1 MLALPWGPFACCL
14 SPAPL
19 TGIKRP
25 LSYPPVRPSSAC
37 SCSVPL
43 PRGFQLAASCG
54 LSSGGLGR
62 DRRAGSQEG
71 PCSRKRK
78 EALPFLGVA
87 PEQRLSLPQPRS
99 LCSFPVS
106 VQFSDSVISA
116 SWFPQ
121 PLSRSCSLRCCLRD
135 VSVLSSRFS
144 SPLRLPPGFR
154 HFLLVSLCS
163 HGVCGFFASGTCPVR
178 PGL

>member
-1 MLALPWGPFACCL
+1 MLALPWGPFVCCL

-37 SCSVPL
+37 PCSIPL

-54 LSSGGLGR
+54 LSNGGLGR
-62 DRRAGSQEG
+62 DCRAGSQEG
-71 PCSRKRK
+71 PYSWKQK
-78 EALPFLGVA
+78 EALLFLGVA
-87 PEQRLSLPQPRS
+87 PEQLLSLPQPQS
-99 LCSFPVS
+99 LCSFPVL

-121 PLSRSCSLRCCLRD
+121 PLSRSCSLRRCLCD

-144 SPLRLPPGFR
+144 SPLWLPPGFQ
-154 HFLLVSLCS
+154 HFLLVSLWS
-163 HGVCGFFASGTCPVR
+163 HGVSGFFASGTWPVR